1 MCSRA
6 DTKQMAARGKVLAP
20 VDSEEPLF
28 KQSVTLMRSGAE
40 EAVHTFEMLR
50 GPTVQNKVET
60 GGTSRC

>member
-28 KQSVTLMRSGAE
+28 KQSSALMRSGAE
-40 EAVHTFEMLR
+40 EAVRAFPVLR

-60 GGTSRC
+60 VATSRC

>member
-28 KQSVTLMRSGAE
+28 KQSGALMRSGALIRSGAE
-40 EAVHTFEMLR
+40 EAVRTFQR
-50 GPTVQNKVET
+50 PN
-60 GGTSRC
+60 GTKQG